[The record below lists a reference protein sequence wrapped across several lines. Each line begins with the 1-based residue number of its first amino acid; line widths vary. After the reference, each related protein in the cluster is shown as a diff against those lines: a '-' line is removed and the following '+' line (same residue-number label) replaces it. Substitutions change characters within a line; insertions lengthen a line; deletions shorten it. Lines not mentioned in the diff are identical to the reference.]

1 MDPHTQWIMVGA
13 FLVAAVAILVQAC
26 LMFAMYRTSCAMREQ
41 LSALRA
47 KIEPMAESG
56 QRLFEETRAQ
66 VAEISTETRQ
76 VLALGRKQLVVVDEL
91 MGEAAAR
98 TRAQMDR
105 IEMVVDDTVNRFQ
118 ETTTL
123 LQNSIVKPIRQ
134 INALSAG
141 IRAAVSVL
149 FGGRRTSVERAT
161 HDEEM
166 FI

>member
-1 MDPHTQWIMVGA
+1 
-13 FLVAAVAILVQAC
+13 
-26 LMFAMYRTSCAMREQ
+26 
-41 LSALRA
+41 
-47 KIEPMAESG
+47 
-56 QRLFEETRAQ
+56 
-66 VAEISTETRQ
+66 
-76 VLALGRKQLVVVDEL
+76 
-91 MGEAAAR
+91 
-98 TRAQMDR
+98 MDR